1 MMNEMYFMAIAA
13 VVIMIAYLAYSIVL
27 HRGVPTS
34 ISQTVYDMRNKW
46 TWTAVLGIEA
56 WLIAPVFVEQTSEN
70 TKFLAFLTVVAIG
83 VLAVSPLW
91 MKERNTL
98 HNAATIVACV
108 CSQLAIALNA
118 PHLLYAWIVFAL
130 LLPFKTCRLRWKFIA
145 GLTCTITVMA
155 FCFLNGSVC
164 P

>member
-1 MMNEMYFMAIAA
+1 MAIVAIAA
-13 VVIMIAYLAYSIVL
+13 LVAYLAYSIVL

-46 TWTAVLGIEA
+46 TWTVVLGVEA
-56 WLIAPVFVEQTSEN
+56 WLIAPSLIEQTSEN
-70 TKFLAFLTVVAIG
+70 TKFLAFFTIVSIG

-98 HNAATIVACV
+98 HNVATIVACV

-118 PHLLYAWIVFAL
+118 PHLLYVWIAFAL
-130 LLPFKTCRLRWKFIA
+130 LLPFKACRLRWKFIA
-145 GLTCTITVMA
+145 GLICTISVMA
-155 FCFLNGSVC
+155 FCFSGVFIC

>member
-13 VVIMIAYLAYSIVL
+13 VVIMIAYIAYSIVL

-56 WLIAPVFVEQTSEN
+56 WLIAPSFVEHTSED
-70 TKFLAFLTVVAIG
+70 TKFLAFFTIVAIG
-83 VLAVSPLW
+83 VLAVSPIW
-91 MKERNTL
+91 MKERNML
-98 HNAATIVACV
+98 HNVASVVACV

-118 PHLLYAWIVFAL
+118 PHLLYLWIPFAL
-130 LLPFKTCRLRWKFIA
+130 LMPFKACRMRWKFIA
-145 GLTCTITVMA
+145 GLICTISVMA
-155 FCFLNGSVC
+155 FCFNC

>member
-1 MMNEMYFMAIAA
+1 MTNEMIFMATVA
-13 VVIMIAYLAYSIVL
+13 VVVLTAYLAYSIVS

-56 WLIAPVFVEQTSEN
+56 WLIAPAFVEQTSEN
-70 TKFLAFLTVVAIG
+70 TKFLAFFTVVAIG

-98 HNAATIVACV
+98 HNVAGTAACV
-108 CSQLAIALNA
+108 LSQLAVALNA
-118 PHLLYAWIVFAL
+118 PHLLLAWL
-130 LLPFKTCRLRWKFIA
+130 LFPLCLPFEWGRRRWLLVA
-145 GLTCTITVMA
+145 EVLCVAVVVM
-155 FCFLNGSVC
+155 FCFLNKSQG
-164 P
+164 